1 MKITY
6 QYILAFEMMLGIF
19 VRARAIVAPVQGLK
33 YFSFCVFQVRSLL
46 MVHEL
51 ATMVIIN
58 TNNDLAEQ
66 TTTIWTSFVA
76 NIWRNYVGHYKN
88 LNFFLLVEWR
98 LRRCVTN

>member
-1 MKITY
+1 
-6 QYILAFEMMLGIF
+6 MLELF
-19 VRARAIVAPVQGLK
+19 VRARATVAPVQGLK
-33 YFSFCVFQVRSLL
+33 YFGFYILQVRSLL

-66 TTTIWTSFVA
+66 TTAIWTSFVP
-76 NIWRNYVGHYKN
+76 NIWCNYVGHYKN

>member
-1 MKITY
+1 MVL
-6 QYILAFEMMLGIF
+6 QIF
-19 VRARAIVAPVQGLK
+19 ARVRATITLVQGLK
-33 YFSFCVFQVRSLL
+33 NFSLYVLQVRRLL
-46 MVHEL
+46 MVNEL

-76 NIWRNYVGHYKN
+76 NIWCNYVGHYKN